1 MKNAYL
7 SAKIGFDMEENEPC
21 KVCPLSVY
29 RSPRCSIIFG
39 MIILVLNV
47 LLMNLVTAVIVEKA
61 IASAEGERELR
72 MARERHG
79 RVRASIFQ

>member
-1 MKNAYL
+1 MNTAQASRFL
-7 SAKIGFDMEENEPC
+7 FIVTIAF
-21 KVCPLSVY
+21 
-29 RSPRCSIIFG
+29 
-39 MIILVLNV
+39 
-47 LLMNLVTAVIVEKA
+47 MNLVTAVIVEKA